1 MTTVTQAPPS
11 EGSRQQKAELARV
24 AQIFPPLE
32 IDAGAI
38 GRTMFDTPSSED
50 LAVTVL
56 LCEERV
62 QLLPSQSLVRI
73 VSRGDGKRYLGVVT
87 AGPFAEPDSLR
98 ADSAVLVSVATRGAQ
113 YLPRFHGRVRVTIL
127 AEELPDGTQAPPR
140 LRPLPH
146 SPVYLLDAKETA
158 RLLLA
163 EGDIRLGL
171 AVGLDGV
178 EVRLPSAAK
187 AVLPRHT
194 AILGTTGGGKST
206 TVANLVCQAVEAGMA
221 VVLLDVEGEY
231 TNLHEPTADPRMQRL
246 LADRKLKAGGL
257 RADRMGVYHLVGR
270 ETTNPAHPG
279 RRPFSLQFARL
290 SPYTVA
296 EMLALTEAQ
305 TDRYLFAYEAAKG
318 LLRDLGIFPQQGVS
332 EEERQRQEQI
342 ALRLDEFERGY
353 PRLRLSFL
361 LDVVGQCKALVNKAR
376 FMPFNEE
383 LRTEEGRESLC
394 KHLNAKE
401 MPGNAASWG
410 KLHSTLWRLHR
421 LRVFDRDVAGGTF
434 LRYREMLQPGR
445 LSVVDL
451 SDAGL
456 TELSNIAVA
465 DVLRGIQE
473 EQERVYRTFEVG
485 KTGPPPRVLLV
496 IEEAHEFLGAE
507 RADKTPH
514 LFAQVARIAK
524 RGRKRWLGLAFVTQL
539 PGHLPRQVLSLVNNY
554 VMHKITDPHVISMLR
569 HTAGGIDDSLWSRL
583 PGLAPGQAIVSLG
596 HMARPVLVSMDPAG
610 CKLRMVE

>member
-1 MTTVTQAPPS
+1 M
-11 EGSRQQKAELARV
+11 AELARV
-24 AQIFPPLE
+24 ARAFPPLQT
-32 IDAGAI
+32 DDGAI

-98 ADSAVLVSVATRGAQ
+98 ADSAVLVAVATRGAD

-127 AEELPDGTQAPPR
+127 AEELHDGTTGPAR

-146 SPVYLLDAKETA
+146 SPVYLLDAQEST
-158 RLLLA
+158 RLLQA

-171 AVGLDGV
+171 AVGLDAV
-178 EVRLPSAAK
+178 EVRLPSRSK

-206 TVANLVCQAVEAGMA
+206 TVANLVCQAVEAGLA

-231 TNLHEPTADPRMQRL
+231 TNLHEATADQRMQRL
-246 LADRKLKAGGL
+246 LADRKLRRAGL
-257 RADRMGVYHLVGR
+257 PADRMGVYHLVGR

-279 RRPFSLQFARL
+279 CRPFSLQFARL

-296 EMLALTEAQ
+296 EMLQLSEAQ

-318 LLRDLGIFPQQGVS
+318 LLRDLGIFPQKQVS
-332 EEERQRQEQI
+332 DEERQRQERI
-342 ALRLDEFERGY
+342 LLALDEFERGY

-376 FMPFNEE
+376 FTPFNRE
-383 LRTEEGRESLC
+383 LTGEEGRDLLC

-410 KLHSTLWRLHR
+410 KLYSVLWRLHR
-421 LRVFDRDVAGGTF
+421 LRVFDRDVAGGAF
-434 LRYREMLQPGR
+434 LKYRDMLQAGR

-456 TELSNIAVA
+456 SELSNIAVA

-473 EQERVYRTFEVG
+473 EQERAYRAFEAG
-485 KTGPPPRVLLV
+485 KAGAPPPVLLV
-496 IEEAHEFLGAE
+496 VEEAHEFLGAE
-507 RADKTPH
+507 RAEKTPH

-524 RGRKRWLGLAFVTQL
+524 RGRKRWLGLVFVTQL
-539 PGHLPRQVLSLVNNY
+539 PGHLPRQVLSLVNNF
-554 VMHKITDPHVISMLR
+554 VLHKITDPHVINSLR
-569 HTAGGIDDSLWSRL
+569 HAVGGIDDSLWSRL

-596 HMARPVLVSMDPAG
+596 HMARPVLVSMDPTP

>member
-1 MTTVTQAPPS
+1 MIATKTPAD
-11 EGSRQQKAELARV
+11 EGARQFAEELAHLAPRV
-24 AQIFPPLE
+24 KPLE
-32 IDAGAI
+32 PDDGAI

-56 LCEERV
+56 LCQERV
-62 QLLPSQSLVRI
+62 QLLPSQSLVRV
-73 VSRGDGKRYLGVVT
+73 VSRGDGKQYLGVVSG
-87 AGPFAEPDSLR
+87 GPFAEPDSLR
-98 ADSAVLVSVATRGAQ
+98 ADSAVLVAVATRGAE

-127 AEELPDGTQAPPR
+127 AEELADGTQCPPR

-158 RLLLA
+158 RLLRA
-163 EGDIRLGL
+163 EGAIRLGL

-178 EVRLPSAAK
+178 EVRLPADSK

-231 TNLHEPTADPRMQRL
+231 TSLHEPTADARMRAL
-246 LADRKLKAGGL
+246 LAERKLKVGGL
-257 RADRMGVYHLVGR
+257 AAQRMGVYHLVGR
-270 ETTNPAHPG
+270 ETANPGHPG

-296 EMLALTEAQ
+296 EMLQLSEAQ

-318 LLRDLGIFPQQGVS
+318 ILRDLGVFPQR
-332 EEERQRQEQI
+332 EAAPAERERQEQI
-342 ALRLDEFERGY
+342 LLKLDEFERGY
-353 PRLRLSFL
+353 PRLRLSLL

-376 FMPFNEE
+376 FEPFNEV
-383 LRTEEGRESLC
+383 LRSEAGREVLV

-410 KLHSTLWRLHR
+410 KLHSVLWRLHR
-421 LRVFDRDVAGGTF
+421 LRVFDRDTGGGSF
-434 LRYREMLQPGR
+434 LSYREMLRPGR

-451 SDAGL
+451 CDAGL
-456 TELSNIAVA
+456 SELSNIAVA

-473 EQERVYRTFEVG
+473 EQERSYRAFEAG
-485 KTGPPPRVLLV
+485 KAGAPPRVLIV

-507 RADKTPH
+507 RSEKTPH

-524 RGRKRWLGLAFVTQL
+524 RGRKRWLGLVFVTQL
-539 PGHLPRQVLSLVNNY
+539 PGHLPRAVLGLVNNY
-554 VMHKITDPHVISMLR
+554 VLHKITDPQVINTLR

-596 HMARPVLVSMDPAG
+596 HMTRPVLVSMDPAG
-610 CKLRMVE
+610 GRLRMVE